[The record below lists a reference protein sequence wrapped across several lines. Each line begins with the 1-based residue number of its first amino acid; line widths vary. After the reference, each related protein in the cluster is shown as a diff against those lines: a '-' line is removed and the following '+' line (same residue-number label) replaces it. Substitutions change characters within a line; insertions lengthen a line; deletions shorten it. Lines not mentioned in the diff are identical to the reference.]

1 MNVEQWDVQ
10 RLAPYARDLKRHE
23 TALPRMVNALREW
36 GFRVPLLVSAS
47 GEIIDGKL
55 RYLAAL
61 QLGMTRIPV
70 VVADDL
76 TPTQIRTFRLL
87 VNRSAT
93 WADWNDDALRVEMAE
108 LRQALDDLS
117 VTGFDDRELDAIL
130 LDAVAPDEKDPDS
143 VPDLR
148 EEPVCQAGQVWH
160 LGMHRLMCG
169 DAPSRRTWPR
179 SWLVSA
185 RTWSGPIR
193 RTTSITAPGLARS
206 RTTR

>member
-36 GFRVPLLVSAS
+36 GFRVPLLVSTS

-93 WADWNDDALRVEMAE
+93 WADWNPAPVTIEREKGSSPVTVQLSPASVDRRTLHRLEPALR
-108 LRQALDDLS
+108 RQ
-117 VTGFDDRELDAIL
+117 L
-130 LDAVAPDEKDPDS
+130 LKGK
-143 VPDLR
+143 L
-148 EEPVCQAGQVWH
+148 
-160 LGMHRLMCG
+160 LN
-169 DAPSRRTWPR
+169 
-179 SWLVSA
+179 
-185 RTWSGPIR
+185 
-193 RTTSITAPGLARS
+193 LAKGKFRCAYK
-206 RTTR
+206 TR